1 MHLRSPRQISAVLLI
16 ALWACVCR
24 SQEALPAPAAEWM
37 QRGAEAIHEGKPAEA
52 EKDFRLALAA
62 DPHSANA
69 ALALG
74 MVLLREN
81 KPAEARAPLEQAI
94 AADPETRGAHMFL
107 GILDYQQSK
116 FDDALVSLNAEAS
129 LQPNNP
135 EVLTWIGMVELAAGH
150 PEQATTPLDH
160 AAEAARPERSLLSGT
175 SAYAGGAV
183 GL

>member
-94 AADPETRGAHMFL
+94 AADPE
-107 GILDYQQSK
+107 
-116 FDDALVSLNAEAS
+116 
-129 LQPNNP
+129 
-135 EVLTWIGMVELAAGH
+135 
-150 PEQATTPLDH
+150 
-160 AAEAARPERSLLSGT
+160 
-175 SAYAGGAV
+175 
-183 GL
+183 